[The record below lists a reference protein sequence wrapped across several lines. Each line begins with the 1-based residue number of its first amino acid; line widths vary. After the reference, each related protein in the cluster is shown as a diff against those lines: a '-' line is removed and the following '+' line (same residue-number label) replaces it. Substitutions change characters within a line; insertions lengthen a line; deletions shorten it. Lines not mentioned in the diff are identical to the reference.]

1 MADDEIARRDR
12 EIEELRSAL
21 ASRDREL
28 EEARQQTTEVVDQL
42 AARRTVRRFTDDPVR
57 EEDVRRAVA
66 CGQRA
71 STSSWILRTRQSASS
86 AYMASSSGIGCEACR
101 CCGSSSTPSGTGT
114 CGSKAGALRQ
124 ALDPGTGCGT
134 GSGLQ

>member
-1 MADDEIARRDR
+1 MVDEEIARRDR

-28 EEARQQTTEVVDQL
+28 EEARQQTTTVVDQL

-71 STSSWILRTRQSASS
+71 STSSWIQAFALLQISGELRERSA
-86 AYMASSSGIGCEACR
+86 AAPHPASQQR
-101 CCGSSSTPSGTGT
+101 NWPD
-114 CGSKAGALRQ
+114 RR
-124 ALDPGTGCGT
+124 
-134 GSGLQ
+134 

>member
-1 MADDEIARRDR
+1 MADEEIARRDR

-28 EEARQQTTEVVDQL
+28 EEARQQVVDGSSVVDQL

-71 STSSWILRTRQSASS
+71 STSSWIQAFALLQI
-86 AYMASSSGIGCEACR
+86 SGERCPLCEPR
-101 CCGSSSTPSGTGT
+101 IS
-114 CGSKAGALRQ
+114 L
-124 ALDPGTGCGT
+124 
-134 GSGLQ
+134 

>member
-1 MADDEIARRDR
+1 MADEEIARRDR

-28 EEARQQTTEVVDQL
+28 EEARQQVVDGSSVVDQL

-71 STSSWILRTRQSASS
+71 STSSWIQAFALLQISGELRERSDPTQQSV
-86 AYMASSSGIGCEACR
+86 ER
-101 CCGSSSTPSGTGT
+101 RLPLTDPV
-114 CGSKAGALRQ
+114 AGAQ
-124 ALDPGTGCGT
+124 AAGD
-134 GSGLQ
+134 

>member
-1 MADDEIARRDR
+1 MADEEIARRDR

-28 EEARQQTTEVVDQL
+28 EEARQQATVVDQL

-71 STSSWILRTRQSASS
+71 STSSWIQAFALLQISGELRERSDPTQQWSAD
-86 AYMASSSGIGCEACR
+86 CR
-101 CCGSSSTPSGTGT
+101 
-114 CGSKAGALRQ
+114 
-124 ALDPGTGCGT
+124 
-134 GSGLQ
+134 

>member
-1 MADDEIARRDR
+1 MADEEIARRDR

-28 EEARQQTTEVVDQL
+28 EEARQQTTVVPLVDQL

-71 STSSWILRTRQSASS
+71 STSSWIQAFALLQISGELRERSRPPHRPA
-86 AYMASSSGIGCEACR
+86 AELV
-101 CCGSSSTPSGTGT
+101 
-114 CGSKAGALRQ
+114 AG
-124 ALDPGTGCGT
+124 
-134 GSGLQ
+134 